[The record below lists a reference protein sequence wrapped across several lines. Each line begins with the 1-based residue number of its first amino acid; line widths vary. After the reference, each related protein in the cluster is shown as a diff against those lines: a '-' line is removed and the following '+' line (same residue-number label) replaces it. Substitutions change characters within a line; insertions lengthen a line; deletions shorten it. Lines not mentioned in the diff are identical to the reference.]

1 VVLNPPA
8 VRKSPGQFRGNSD
21 DFLTSA
27 TPLPGS
33 LVARWGTPLRLP
45 ILAATHLPACR
56 CWKRRNA
63 VLTAEADL
71 RVEDPK
77 EHRRPPKHKTS
88 RPGRRRFWVRRI
100 GVLMVV
106 LLLWLTWSIGGALTA
121 PGTDSTSARLAEWA
135 RFNGLGWVVS
145 GLEQA
150 QYKMN
155 PPKVGGALA
164 GGIPRVAVRGPA
176 SRVAV
181 RGPASSKP
189 TRSSTYLVPP
199 APIPAQAQPALPGE
213 GSWQSLV
220 SLKGEPAIRAAFL
233 RPDATHTSY
242 LVGVAWLNQNLV
254 KVSLHPGYRVP
265 GDSNLSA
272 PTSVPVSQRNSLLA
286 TFNSGFTMNDANGG
300 YWQDGQAAVP
310 LRNGAA
316 SMVLYTNGRVDVVK
330 WNGANPGPDVAA
342 VRQNLGLLVDNGAIT
357 PDVNS
362 TTTSTWGATV
372 GNATYVWR
380 SAVGIRKD
388 GSLVFVV
395 GASMS
400 VKTLANIVHDAGAV
414 RAMEL
419 DINQSWTNF
428 ITYTHPG
435 NGVAVPQ
442 MLTKDEHPNPY
453 RYLQPSSR
461 DFVAVLAR

>member
-1 VVLNPPA
+1 MGRAAYPTVLA
-8 VRKSPGQFRGNSD
+8 VMH
-21 DFLTSA
+21 
-27 TPLPGS
+27 LPG
-33 LVARWGTPLRLP
+33 
-45 ILAATHLPACR
+45 CR

-71 RVEDPK
+71 RVKDPK
-77 EHRRPPKHKTS
+77 KHRRPPKYKAS
-88 RPGRRRFWVRRI
+88 RPGRRRFAVRRVA
-100 GVLMVV
+100 VLMAV

-155 PPKVGGALA
+155 PPKVGGTLA
-164 GGIPRVAVRGPA
+164 GGIPRVAVG
-176 SRVAV
+176 
-181 RGPASSKP
+181 GPASSQP
-189 TRSSTYLVPP
+189 ARLPTYLAPP

-242 LVGVAWLNQNLV
+242 LVGVAWLNQKLV
-254 KVSLHPGYRVP
+254 KMSLHPGFRVP
-265 GDSNLSA
+265 GDPSLSQ

-300 YWQDGQAAVP
+300 YWQDGRNAVP

-316 SMVLYTNGRVDVVK
+316 SMVLYKDGHVDVVR
-330 WNGANPGPDVAA
+330 WNGATPGPDVAA
-342 VRQNLGLLVDNGAIT
+342 VRQNLGLLVDHGAIT

-380 SAVGIRKD
+380 SAVGVRKD

-400 VKTLANIVHDAGAV
+400 VKTLANIVHEAGAV

-442 MLTKDEHPNPY
+442 MLTKNEHPNPY

>member
-1 VVLNPPA
+1 
-8 VRKSPGQFRGNSD
+8 
-21 DFLTSA
+21 
-27 TPLPGS
+27 
-33 LVARWGTPLRLP
+33 
-45 ILAATHLPACR
+45 
-56 CWKRRNA
+56 
-63 VLTAEADL
+63 LTAEADL

-77 EHRRPPKHKTS
+77 AQRRPPRHKAS
-88 RPGRRRFWVRRI
+88 RPRRRRFWVRRL
-100 GVLMVV
+100 GVLMAV

-150 QYKMN
+150 QYKLN
-155 PPKVGGALA
+155 PPRMGGTLA
-164 GGIPRVAVRGPA
+164 GGIPRVAVG
-176 SRVAV
+176 
-181 RGPASSKP
+181 GQASSKP
-189 TRSSTYLVPP
+189 VRSSTYLAPP

-220 SLKGEPAIRAAFL
+220 TLKGQPAIRAAFL

-242 LVGVAWLNQNLV
+242 LVGVAWLNQKLV
-254 KVSLHPGYRVP
+254 KMSLHPGFRVP
-265 GDSNLSA
+265 GDPNLSQ
-272 PTSVPVSQRNSLLA
+272 PTSVPVTERNSLVA
-286 TFNSGFTMNDANGG
+286 TFNSGFTMTDANGG
-300 YWQDGQAAVP
+300 YWQDGHAAVP

-316 SMVLYTNGRVDVVK
+316 SMVLYRNGRVDVIRWK
-330 WNGANPGPDVAA
+330 GANPGPAVAA

-428 ITYTHPG
+428 ITYSHPD
-435 NGVAVPQ
+435 NGVAVPK
-442 MLTKDEHPNPY
+442 MLTNNEHPNPY

-461 DFVAVLAR
+461 DFVAVLARW

>member
-1 VVLNPPA
+1 MV
-8 VRKSPGQFRGNSD
+8 
-21 DFLTSA
+21 
-27 TPLPGS
+27 
-33 LVARWGTPLRLP
+33 
-45 ILAATHLPACR
+45 
-56 CWKRRNA
+56 
-63 VLTAEADL
+63 
-71 RVEDPK
+71 
-77 EHRRPPKHKTS
+77 
-88 RPGRRRFWVRRI
+88 
-100 GVLMVV
+100 VV
-106 LLLWLTWSIGGALTA
+106 LLWLAWSIGGALTA

-135 RFNGLGWVVS
+135 RSNGLGWAVS

-155 PPKVGGALA
+155 PPKVGGSLA
-164 GGIPRVAVRGPA
+164 GGIPRIAAKRPVSRRLTRPA
-176 SRVAV
+176 SFLA
-181 RGPASSKP
+181 
-189 TRSSTYLVPP
+189 PP
-199 APIPAQAQPALPGE
+199 ATIPSQAQPPLPGE

-220 SLKGEPAIRAAFL
+220 NVHDQPAIRAAFL
-233 RPDATHTSY
+233 RPDAQHTSY
-242 LVGVAWLNQNLV
+242 LVGVAWLNQKLV
-254 KVSLHPGYRVP
+254 KMALHPGFRVP
-265 GDSNLSA
+265 GGSGWPQPSQ
-272 PTSVPVSQRNSLLA
+272 VPDSQRNSLLA

-300 YWQDGQAAVP
+300 YWQNGQTAVP

-316 SMVLYTNGRVDVVK
+316 SMVLYKDGHVDVVR

-342 VRQNLGLLVDNGAIT
+342 VRQNLGLLVDHGAIT

-400 VKTLANIVHDAGAV
+400 VKTLANIAHDAGAV

-419 DINQSWTNF
+419 DINQDWTNF
-428 ITYTHPG
+428 ITYTHPSKE
-435 NGVAVPQ
+435 VAVPQ
-442 MLTKDEHPNPY
+442 MLTKDAQANPY

-461 DFVAVLAR
+461 DFVAVHAR

>member
-1 VVLNPPA
+1 MTAHGGV
-8 VRKSPGQFRGNSD
+8 KIESPQ
-21 DFLTSA
+21 
-27 TPLPGS
+27 
-33 LVARWGTPLRLP
+33 
-45 ILAATHLPACR
+45 
-56 CWKRRNA
+56 K
-63 VLTAEADL
+63 
-71 RVEDPK
+71 
-77 EHRRPPKHKTS
+77 HRRPR
-88 RPGRRRFWVRRI
+88 RPGEFRPRRRRLWVRRV

-106 LLLWLTWSIGGALTA
+106 LLLWPAWSISSALAA
-121 PGTDSTSARLAEWA
+121 PGTDSTTARLAEWA
-135 RFNGLGWVVS
+135 RFNGLGWAVS
-145 GLEQA
+145 DLEQI
-150 QYKMN
+150 QYRAN
-155 PPKVGGALA
+155 PPTVGGSLA
-164 GGIPRVAVRGPA
+164 GGIPRIAA
-176 SRVAV
+176 SRPVS
-181 RGPASSKP
+181 RRLTRLSS
-189 TRSSTYLVPP
+189 YAPP
-199 APIPAQAQPALPGE
+199 PSPIPSQAQPALPGE

-220 SLKGEPAIRAAFL
+220 SLKGQPAIRAAFL
-233 RPDATHTSY
+233 RPDAMHTSY
-242 LVGVAWLNQNLV
+242 LVGVAWLNQKLV
-254 KVSLHPGYRVP
+254 KMALHPGYRVP
-265 GDSNLSA
+265 GDPSLSA

-300 YWQDGQAAVP
+300 YWQDGQTAVP

-316 SMVLYTNGRVDVVK
+316 SMVLYKDGRVDVVR

-342 VRQNLGLLVDNGAIT
+342 VRQNLGLLVDNGSIT

-362 TTTSTWGATV
+362 TTTRTWGATV

-400 VKTLANIVHDAGAV
+400 VRTLANIVHDAGAV

-442 MLTKDEHPNPY
+442 MLTKNEHPNPY

-461 DFVAVLAR
+461 DFVAVLARR